1 LLACWCAAALG
12 VVGAC
17 GSVAVHPND
26 GAGGNG
32 VNSHGG
38 TGGPD
43 SGGGRPG
50 DAGNDGGQGGGSS
63 PSIRY
68 RGGIEAVGPIAST
81 SATIRIVNAGLTY
94 PRTRV
99 CGGVVCLSGGIV
111 P

>member
-1 LLACWCAAALG
+1 M
-12 VVGAC
+12 
-17 GSVAVHPND
+17 HPND

-38 TGGPD
+38 TSGTDP
-43 SGGGRPG
+43 GGGG
-50 DAGNDGGQGGGSS
+50 DAGSDSGQGNDGGSS

-81 SATIRIVNAGLTY
+81 RTTIRIVNAGLTY

-99 CGGVVCLSGGIV
+99 CSGVVCLSGGIV